1 MVENAIMQVDDV
13 DVVVLGA
20 GASGVA
26 ASIAAADMGARVA
39 LIERSAWPGGEL
51 ISGIPILGCANGNGE
66 WVVKGILTS
75 LLDRVRDLGGYVGLN
90 FDWRTMWG
98 ACFDPEPMKLAV
110 VQSLN
115 AAGVDLRLRTV
126 ATGVATDTN
135 GSPTGLV
142 VTDGNTERL
151 LRSKILVDASGDGW
165 LADHAGLPI
174 EEADG
179 NAGFQPISVMFRI
192 AGVDFPRLLEFIRNN
207 PDDLIVA
214 ENPFITATRAEAAAK
229 VADSGIPFVAI
240 GSENPNGRLHRAIAD
255 GRMFPTTAFYMTP
268 TSLTR
273 SELTLNVTRIAKVN
287 GADASAV
294 SRALPVLAQQ
304 VVQARDFLASEVP
317 GFEASSIAAVGP
329 HVGIRET
336 KRIVGMVELTTQDVL
351 SARKREDGIARGSHH
366 VDIHADGS
374 FQVREYIAS
383 GGSYDIPMGSLIPR
397 GGGNVI
403 VAGRCIGASREASGS
418 ARVIGSCLATG
429 EAAGVMAGISV
440 AKSLTD
446 VNDLDVEIVR
456 SELHRRKA
464 LLDSSVA

>member
-1 MVENAIMQVDDV
+1 MQVDDI

-20 GASGVA
+20 GASG
-26 ASIAAADMGARVA
+26 IAAAIAAAESGARVA

-66 WVVKGILTS
+66 WVVRGVLTR
-75 LLDRVRDLGGYVGLN
+75 LLDSVRALGGYVGLN

-110 VQSLN
+110 VQCLRL
-115 AAGVDLRLRTV
+115 AGVDLRLRTL
-126 ATGVATDTN
+126 ATGVATDRQ
-135 GSPTGLV
+135 GAPTGLV
-142 VTDGNTERL
+142 VTDGHTEQL
-151 LRSKILVDASGDGW
+151 LRSKILIDASGDGW
-165 LADHAGLPI
+165 LAEHAGLPL

-179 NAGFQPISVMFRI
+179 SGGFQPISVMFRI
-192 AGVDFPRLLEFIRNN
+192 AGIDFPRLLEFVRQN

-214 ENPFITATRAEAAAK
+214 ENPFITATREEAAAK
-229 VADSGIPFVAI
+229 VADSGVPFVAI
-240 GSENPNGRLHRAIAD
+240 GSEHPGSRLHRAIAEN
-255 GRMFPTTAFYMTP
+255 RMFPTTAFYMTP

-294 SRALPVLAQQ
+294 SRALPTLADQ
-304 VVQARDFLASEVP
+304 VVQARDFLVSEVP
-317 GFEASSIAAVGP
+317 GFEDSCIAAVGP

-351 SARKREDGIARGSHH
+351 SARKRDDGVARGSHH

-374 FQVREYIAS
+374 LQVREYIAS

-418 ARVIGSCLATG
+418 ARVIGSCVATG
-429 EAAGVMAGISV
+429 EAAGVMAGV
-440 AKSLTD
+440 AIATSLTD
-446 VNDLDVEIVR
+446 VSDLDVDVVR
-456 SELHRRKA
+456 SELQRRKA
-464 LLDSSVA
+464 LLDRTVQ